1 MNNKISIFLKSAG
14 VIIPALL
21 FVVIFLIIYYKKK
34 TDKAEDKWLYTFLLN
49 AMPIPLL
56 LELISLAVAIFM
68 PDTVANK
75 QTITYVI
82 YRIYFVITFFWFFIF
97 SYYQVLFVVKKLLS
111 DKETTKS
118 KKIVEYAR
126 KSLGAE
132 GRKERI
138 IAYSIK
144 IVIALI
150 FGILGNF
157 SINYL
162 TDVVVLSGRLP
173 MIISVLFFTFSMA
186 FYTTLIFFR
195 KKIKGLNITP
205 FFVIMGLYITITAI
219 AVLFGW
225 YTNNLVAFFG
235 FLMTIIYFTTESQDT
250 EILETYNITKENE
263 RKSTASKQKILI
275 NMSHEVRSPMH
286 NILGYGNIIT
296 SEDNMTEEEFK
307 SNMHNITNS
316 VNDLYDMINNIH
328 DISNIESEQISV
340 NQVQYEAKELYK
352 KINKF
357 GIRKSEIKELRFTF
371 ELDQM
376 LPNVLYGDHE
386 KIYKIITKILEN
398 SIHKTNYGEVK
409 LNISGKMLDTEF
421 IELVYTV
428 SNTGHAMTTE
438 MFNMSYEDFMLS
450 EENIDYIKL
459 GVIIAQKYIEL
470 LGGEIEFINETGQ
483 GTKYIVKIRQ
493 KVIGTAPVGSLVQE

>member
-1 MNNKISIFLKSAG
+1 MNNKMSIFLKSAG
-14 VIIPALL
+14 FTIPVLL
-21 FVVIFLIIYYKKK
+21 FVVVFLIIYYKKK

-49 AMPIPLL
+49 TIPTPLL
-56 LELISLAVAIFM
+56 LELISLAIAIFM

-75 QTITYVI
+75 QAITYVM
-82 YRIYFVITFFWFFIF
+82 YRIYFVLTFFWFFIF
-97 SYYQVLFVVKKLLS
+97 CYYQVLFVFKNLLNNK
-111 DKETTKS
+111 DTTKS
-118 KKIVEYAR
+118 KKIVEYSR
-126 KSLGAE
+126 KALGTE
-132 GRKERI
+132 GRKQRI
-138 IAYSIK
+138 VAYSIA
-144 IVIALI
+144 IVQALL
-150 FGILGNF
+150 FGIIGKF
-157 SINYL
+157 SIDYL
-162 TDVVVLSGRLP
+162 PEVVVLSGRLP
-173 MIISVLFFTFSMA
+173 MILSASFFTFSMA

-205 FFVIMGLYITITAI
+205 FFVIMGYHITASAV

-225 YTNNLVAFFG
+225 YTNHIVSLFG

-307 SNMHNITNS
+307 SNMQNITNS
-316 VNDLYDMINNIH
+316 VYDLYDMIENIH
-328 DISNIESEQISV
+328 DISNVESEQISV

-357 GIRKSEIKELRFTF
+357 GIRKSDKGELRFTF

-398 SIHKTNYGEVK
+398 SINKTNYGEIK
-409 LNISGKMLDTEF
+409 LNIAGKMLDTEF
-421 IELVYTV
+421 IELVYTI
-428 SNTGHAMTTE
+428 SNTGHVMTHE

-459 GVIIAQKYIEL
+459 GVIIAKKYIEL
-470 LGGEIEFINETGQ
+470 LGGEIEFINEKGQ